1 MVRDQFGAFLQRA
14 PYTRSNSGAS
24 LETGGGVIT
33 VILRRAIKMKPTL
46 LTVTLLVLLVSAT
59 HEVQAQGYGPY
70 GDWGGY
76 QFQQYALQNDPYAQL
91 HILHYQLYLPNQSYP
106 VFPFFQPCCFAGGV
120 FVPGSVAV
128 IRPRPPVIFNS
139 PLRRGR

>member
-1 MVRDQFGAFLQRA
+1 MPLASRVGSRQCSIQYGSVRRLQFTDRSQAIRDQFGACDGSPESPLH
-14 PYTRSNSGAS
+14 PKCSGAS

-46 LTVTLLVLLVSAT
+46 LTVALLVLLVSAT

-91 HILHYQLYLPNQSYP
+91 HILHYQLYLPYQSYP
-106 VFPFFQPCCFAGGV
+106 VFPFQP
-120 FVPGSVAV
+120 
-128 IRPRPPVIFNS
+128 
-139 PLRRGR
+139 

>member
-1 MVRDQFGAFLQRA
+1 
-14 PYTRSNSGAS
+14 
-24 LETGGGVIT
+24 
-33 VILRRAIKMKPTL
+33 MKATL

-91 HILHYQLYLPNQSYP
+91 HILHYQLYLPYQSYP
-106 VFPFFQPCCFAGGV
+106 VFPFQPCCFVGGV
-120 FVPGSVAV
+120 VVPGSVAV
-128 IRPRPPVIFNS
+128 IGPRPPVIFNA
-139 PLRRGR
+139 PLRRVR

>member
-1 MVRDQFGAFLQRA
+1 MWRLSRKPPTPD
-14 PYTRSNSGAS
+14 SSSGAS

-46 LTVTLLVLLVSAT
+46 LTVALLVLLVSAT

-76 QFQQYALQNDPYAQL
+76 QFQQYALQNDPYDQL
-91 HILHYQLYLPNQSYP
+91 HILHYQLYLPYQSYP

-128 IRPRPPVIFNS
+128 IRPRPPVIFKS